1 MRAPFQVLVF
11 PYKTKGEQ
19 ILFLICL
26 RSDLGF
32 WQPIS
37 GGGEDAETSL
47 EAAKR
52 ELYEETAL
60 VGVNWLQLDS
70 MCTLPKTIFDDH
82 MYWPKHLLVVPE
94 YAYSVEVQG
103 DPLLSSEHSEYRWCD
118 AIEAQK
124 LLKYDSNRIAL
135 WELCERLKA
144 QGKRIPELD
153 RF

>member
-1 MRAPFQVLVF
+1 MLLPNIF
-11 PYKTKGEQ
+11 PQ
-19 ILFLICL
+19 LIRNAEL
-26 RSDLGF
+26 ESTH
-32 WQPIS
+32 I

-52 ELYEETAL
+52 ELFEETAL

-70 MCTLPKTIFDDH
+70 MCTLPKTIFNDH
-82 MYWPKHLLVVPE
+82 MYWPKHLHVVPE
-94 YAYSVEVQG
+94 YAFSVEVQG

-118 AIEAQK
+118 AIQAQK
-124 LLKYDSNRIAL
+124 LLKYDFNRIAL
-135 WELCERLKA
+135 WELCERLKD

>member
-11 PYKTKGEQ
+11 PYKHKDETV
-19 ILFLICL
+19 LFLVCL
-26 RSDLGF
+26 RRDLGF

-52 ELYEETAL
+52 ELNEETAL
-60 VGVNWLQLDS
+60 VGKNWLQLDS
-70 MCTLPKTIFDDH
+70 MCTLPKIIFNDH
-82 MYWPKHLLVVPE
+82 KHWPTQLLVIPE
-94 YAYSVEVQG
+94 YAFSVEVKG
-103 DPLLSSEHSEYRWCD
+103 EPMLSSEHSSYCWCD

-135 WELCERLKA
+135 WELCERLKY
-144 QGKRIPELD
+144 QGKLMPKLE

>member
-11 PYKTKGEQ
+11 TYKPKEEK
-19 ILFLICL
+19 ILFLPCL

-37 GGGEDAETSL
+37 GEGEDAETLL

-52 ELYEETAL
+52 ELYEQTAL

-70 MCTLPKTIFDDH
+70 MCTLPKTIFNDH
-82 MYWPKHLLVVPE
+82 MYWPKHLHVVPE
-94 YAYSVEVQG
+94 YAFSVEVQG

-118 AIEAQK
+118 AVEAQK
-124 LLKYDSNRIAL
+124 LLKSDSNRVAL